1 MQIGH
6 IIAQQRNNIGISQKE
21 LAEILNVSSGA
32 IGLWE
37 TNKRCPSLEVLVKMA
52 DYFNVSMDTFFIM
65 DRKNNNFVPLEFKVT
80 SEKGLKMLEFF
91 ESMNEESQDIIIGKS
106 RELLREQ
113 RLEEK
118 RENTTIP
125 PAKAK

>member
-6 IIAQQRNNIGISQKE
+6 IIAKQREITGISQKE
-21 LAEILNVSSGA
+21 LANILNVSPSA
-32 IGLWE
+32 VALWE
-37 TNKRCPSLEVLVKMA
+37 VNKRCPSLESLLMIA
-52 DYFNVSMDTFFIM
+52 DYFNVSMDIFFTL
-65 DRKNNNFVPLEFKVT
+65 DRKNTNFAPLEMKIH
-80 SEKGLKMLEFF
+80 SDKCQKMIEYF

-106 RELLREQ
+106 RELLRQQ

-118 RENTTIP
+118 REFVMP